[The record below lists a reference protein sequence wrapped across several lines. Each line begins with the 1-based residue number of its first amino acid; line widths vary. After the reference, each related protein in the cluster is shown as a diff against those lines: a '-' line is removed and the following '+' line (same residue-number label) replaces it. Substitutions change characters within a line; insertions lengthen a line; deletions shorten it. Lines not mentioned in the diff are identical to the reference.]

1 MMFQLHYLASK
12 SAPELSHSN
21 KETKMIQ
28 QIMAEAKDKMDKALE
43 ATKEDF
49 ASVRTGRANPAM
61 FQKIMIDY
69 YGTPTPLAQLAG
81 IQNPEARSILI
92 SPYDKSALSAIEK
105 ALLAVPNLG
114 AQPNSD
120 GNVIRINLPELTEE
134 RRKEYV
140 KLTRDKAEHG
150 RVSVRN
156 IRRKAKEDLE
166 ALKKD
171 GGAGEDD
178 IERAEKELEA
188 ITKAHV
194 DKIDEALKNKEAELL
209 EV

>member
-1 MMFQLHYLASK
+1 MISDI
-12 SAPELSHSN
+12 LS
-21 KETKMIQ
+21 EC
-28 QIMAEAKDKMDKALE
+28 KDKMDKGVE

-61 FQKIMIDY
+61 FQKVMVDY
-69 YGTPTPLAQLAG
+69 YGTPTPLGQLGG

-92 SPYDKSALSAIEK
+92 TPYDKSALQAIEK
-105 ALLAVPNLG
+105 ALAAMPNLG
-114 AQPNSD
+114 TSPNND
-120 GNVIRINLPELTEE
+120 GSVIRINLPELTEE

-150 RVSVRN
+150 RVSIRN

-171 GGAGEDD
+171 GGAGEDEV
-178 IERAEKELEA
+178 ERAEKELEV
-188 ITKAHV
+188 ITKAHI

>member
-1 MMFQLHYLASK
+1 
-12 SAPELSHSN
+12 
-21 KETKMIQ
+21 MIQ
-28 QIMAEAKDKMDKALE
+28 DVMAEAKDKMDKALE

-69 YGTPTPLAQLAG
+69 YGTPTPLSQLAG

-92 SPYDKSALSAIEK
+92 TPYDKAALGDIEK
-105 ALLAVPNLG
+105 ALLAMPNLG

-120 GNVIRINLPELTEE
+120 GNVIRVNLPELTED

-140 KLTRDKAEHG
+140 KLTRDKAEQG

-171 GGAGEDD
+171 GAVGEDEV
-178 IERAEKELEA
+178 ERAEKELEA